1 MGNKVFQK
9 HSRADA
15 VHRFG
20 SDSLGLF
27 LLATGALTLFFAACA
42 LLPWLRL
49 F

>member
-1 MGNKVFQK
+1 MRDKVFQK

-20 SDSLGLF
+20 SNGLGLF
-27 LLATGALTLFFAACA
+27 FLCTGGMTLFFAACV
-42 LLPWLRL
+42 LLPFLRP